1 MTGLIEGFW
10 GNGRTAK
17 KAALQPLGIDGKVLQ
32 DLF

>member
-1 MTGLIEGFW
+1 MTGLIEGFL
-10 GNGRTAK
+10 GKRSDGK